1 MHQTPKPKNKGCK
14 RAYINNNYVSP
25 NVANMKLRMQY
36 QDDEQNESETENDSH
51 KSNSKRKQKR
61 VLAGEEPCMKKTNA
75 YEGFENSA
83 FENCTT
89 NRESISSF
97 GNYVQGA
104 FMNDKENVSEFKRPQ
119 LVVKV
124 QKPQNTKRKSQNEN
138 IQILPVRDEEQTFL
152 SEQTVDT
159 PLNASDSN
167 MMSFQYHLNA
177 QEKENSS
184 AILKQDK
191 KSLQLLK
198 LQK

>member
-61 VLAGEEPCMKKTNA
+61 VLAGEEPCMKKMNA

-104 FMNDKENVSEFKRPQ
+104 FMNDKENVSEFKRP
-119 LVVKV
+119 
-124 QKPQNTKRKSQNEN
+124 
-138 IQILPVRDEEQTFL
+138 
-152 SEQTVDT
+152 
-159 PLNASDSN
+159 
-167 MMSFQYHLNA
+167 
-177 QEKENSS
+177 
-184 AILKQDK
+184 
-191 KSLQLLK
+191 
-198 LQK
+198 

>member
-1 MHQTPKPKNKGCK
+1 
-14 RAYINNNYVSP
+14 
-25 NVANMKLRMQY
+25 MKLRMQY
-36 QDDEQNESETENDSH
+36 QDEEQNESETENDSH

-61 VLAGEEPCMKKTNA
+61 VLGGVEEQCMKKTNA

-124 QKPQNTKRKSQNEN
+124 
-138 IQILPVRDEEQTFL
+138 
-152 SEQTVDT
+152 
-159 PLNASDSN
+159 
-167 MMSFQYHLNA
+167 
-177 QEKENSS
+177 
-184 AILKQDK
+184 
-191 KSLQLLK
+191 
-198 LQK
+198 